1 MKRIL
6 LSATLLLG
14 LAACAPLQQTVQ
26 TAIAPYAV
34 VLVRDG
40 ADLIVPNPGGPFLND
55 WQLSIDVSTDYRTD
69 AQGLAWCPDARSQDA
84 AGKPVV
90 RPELISPKYGTF
102 NRIHCSMPGLA
113 ASAQRRIVTAF
124 GRVLS
129 AQGFGYRAAT
139 GAVPVPLTLP

>member
-14 LAACAPLQQTVQ
+14 LSACAPLQKTIQ

-40 ADLIVPNPGGPFLND
+40 ADLVVPNPGGPFLDD
-55 WQLSIDVSTDYRTD
+55 WQLSIDVSTDYQTD
-69 AQGLAWCPDARSQDA
+69 AQGQAWCLDARTQDA

-90 RPELISPKYGTF
+90 RPELVSPKYGRF
-102 NRIHCSMPGLA
+102 NRIHCSMPGLT
-113 ASAQRRIVTAF
+113 ASAQRRIVTAS
-124 GRVLS
+124 GRVLA
-129 AQGFGYRAAT
+129 AQGFAYRAAS
-139 GAVPVPLTLP
+139 GALPVPLTLP